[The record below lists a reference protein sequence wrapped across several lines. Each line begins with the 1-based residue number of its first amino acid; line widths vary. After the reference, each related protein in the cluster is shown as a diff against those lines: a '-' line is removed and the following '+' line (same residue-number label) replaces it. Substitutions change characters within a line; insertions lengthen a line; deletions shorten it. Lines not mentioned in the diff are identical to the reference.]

1 MSDGRLRFGVTLAQ
15 IDQLERLV
23 RTIIAN
29 GDVIAVGGVTRLEP
43 ATLTAIGEAVF
54 SCGCAVRG
62 ILDEIEEQRLV
73 HEAMRAGG
81 ADAVPDDA

>member
-1 MSDGRLRFGVTLAQ
+1 MSDGRFLFGVTLAQ

-29 GDVIAVGGVTRLEP
+29 GDVIAVGGATRLEP
-43 ATLTAIGEAVF
+43 ATLTALGEAVF
-54 SCGCAVRG
+54 SSGCAVRG

-73 HEAMRAGG
+73 RGTTHAGA